1 MKLTDIDE
9 NLAEAQPAGILARM
23 GTKLKKHTPFNKAAR
38 DQAAGEEITQK
49 AANELAGA
57 YNIWLGR
64 VKARGVNPKAVTVA
78 NLMDF
83 FTKEGY
89 ANTAERVIKAA
100 AEKKAPKKVEQ
111 PSEDEPTT
119 TPSVGATNPQDA
131 IPSNYGESLEARLAS
146 MLTEADEEQEVTFNP
161 KEVNKLIMQ
170 IVATVEDE
178 KPEALAQKVQSTAE
192 PKSEPEPEA
201 EAPAGEEV
209 ENIQQLEAMWDE
221 MVRSLQMDDTSAQIM
236 KAAFDNARKKVR
248 SGEIGLSSK

>member
-49 AANELAGA
+49 AANEMAGA

-64 VKARGVNPKAVTVA
+64 VKAKGVNPKAVTVA

-89 ANTAERVIKAA
+89 AKTAKKVIQAA
-100 AEKKAPKKVEQ
+100 ADKKQPKTETPPSDDTQQTGTDYTDQANQHLEKNKK
-111 PSEDEPTT
+111 PSQTQQVP
-119 TPSVGATNPQDA
+119 
-131 IPSNYGESLEARLAS
+131 NYGQVNVNTESLEARLAA
-146 MLTEADEEQEVTFNP
+146 MLTEAPVAQEVTFNP

-178 KPEALAQKVQSTAE
+178 QPEALEKKVQGDAGDS
-192 PKSEPEPEA
+192 SGGEA
-201 EAPAGEEV
+201 D
-209 ENIQQLEAMWDE
+209 NIQQLETMWDQ
-221 MVRSLQMDDTSAQIM
+221 MVGSLDLSDKEAEVM
-236 KAAFDNARKKVR
+236 KAAFDNARKIAAK
-248 SGEIGLSSK
+248 